1 MNRIVLQ
8 KCFLT
13 GLACLAV
20 LYGLT
25 VLWFVPTQP
34 TVPIGCLLTGSAG
47 NHGPPGVEIRDTA
60 RLSGSKGYTPAIGD
74 RIVELNGQRI
84 QSFLDWARVHR
95 QLRRVRIDSAA
106 MVQFGFDPTDDQSR
120 SSELSLIEYPDKS
133 RYVKLWFV
141 RAGEETPVYGWVP
154 LVPQPTFGVS
164 LSLMWFVLQLFVMV
178 VGGVAYW
185 NRPFDQ
191 PVRTFFA
198 LSSVAMFA
206 FVGGGHWWVI
216 SASPWLVLP
225 FAISAILLPAVLLHF
240 FMVYPFPVPLYA
252 RSRTVARF
260 CLYAIPT
267 AVVILVSGMIGLGWF
282 LTQDFGPGPFARTLT
297 RLSGSMVHDMMP
309 LLRTTIYV
317 FFGVALVYFLACLL
331 ALTRSLRSARNP
343 LEENQIRP
351 IWWAAVFATLP
362 IFYTVHIAL
371 FDQVNFALGAARLP
385 MFLASLAFMLAY
397 GIGIAKYKL
406 MLVDQVIS
414 RGVWYYSSSVGLALL
429 FSALIAVGAVN
440 ALHQDLSIF
449 GHTIPLILVLTIA
462 IFVLGWGRD
471 ASQRI
476 LDRRFFSEKYQLDK
490 ALQRMNRVVSSVL
503 EPEAVSESLLN
514 SCREVLRVHQ
524 AALYLR
530 KDDSLEFRMS
540 TAVGQAEFPLQI
552 VLTPDAFDALNENMV
567 LQRAPQSQSPAQALI
582 RQLRAEVVHGL
593 EIQGKVA
600 GILVLGAKPNKA
612 GFTAEDL
619 AFVNAMARITAVALH
634 CATVQQDVSR
644 LNQDLQLKMDR
655 IADQERQLAV
665 LQRELTTLSKAPG
678 SPQPA
683 SDGFDRSG
691 IQGNSRAMQHV
702 LETVRKVA
710 VSDASVLVRGESG
723 TGKELLAKAI
733 HVNSAR
739 KDGPLVSVHCA
750 ALSPTLLESELFGH
764 VKGAFTD
771 AREHKT
777 GRFSLADGGTLFL
790 DEIGD
795 ISLDVQVKLLR
806 VLQERTFEPVGGTQ
820 TIQVDV
826 RIVAATHRNL
836 EQSIKEGKFR
846 EDLFYRLN
854 VISITL
860 PPLRERKEDLFE
872 LSVHFLRRA
881 SEKADKQVVQIDD
894 AALRAIESYHWP
906 GNIRELQNA
915 IERAVVLAEGEVL
928 RRADLP
934 VEVRERRS
942 DGQGLLSPKSAPVD
956 GRMNSILPAKSPAVA
971 GNASRQIS
979 LQRKTLPG
987 DQSEQITLRTALQEC
1002 NGNKSEAARLLG
1014 MPRSTFFSKLRKFGI
1029 Q

>member
-1 MNRIVLQ
+1 MTRIVLQ
-8 KCFLT
+8 KSFLT
-13 GLACLAV
+13 GLAIFAI

-34 TVPIGCLLTGSAG
+34 TVPVGCLLTGSG
-47 NHGPPGVEIRDTA
+47 QNGGPGVEIRDTS
-60 RLSGSKGYTPAIGD
+60 RLTESKGYTPAIGD
-74 RIVELNGQRI
+74 RIVQLYGKRI
-84 QSFLDWARVHR
+84 QSFLDWVRVHQ

-120 SSELSLIEYPDKS
+120 SSDLSLIEYPDKS
-133 RYVKLWFV
+133 RYVKMWFV
-141 RAGEETPVYGWVP
+141 RAGEETPVYAWVP

-164 LSLMWFVLQLFVMV
+164 LSLMWFVLQLFVIV

-198 LSSVAMFA
+198 LSSVSMFA

-216 SASPWLVLP
+216 SASPWLVLL

-240 FMVYPFPVPLYA
+240 FLVYPYPVPIYS
-252 RSRTVARF
+252 RSRRVARF
-260 CLYAIPT
+260 CLYAVPT
-267 AVVILVSGMIGLGWF
+267 AVAALVSAMIGLGWF
-282 LTQDFGPGPFARTLT
+282 FTQNFGPGPFAWTLE
-297 RLSGSMVHDMMP
+297 RLSGNVVHEMMP
-309 LLRTTIYV
+309 VLRTTVYV

-362 IFYTVHIAL
+362 IFYTVHLAL

-440 ALHQDLSIF
+440 ALHQDLAIF

-471 ASQRI
+471 AAQRI

-514 SCREVLRVHQ
+514 SCREVLRVNQ

-530 KDDSLEFRMS
+530 KSNTLEFRMA
-540 TAVGQAEFPLQI
+540 TAVGPADFPLQI
-552 VLTPDAFDALNENMV
+552 VLTPDAFDALNQSMV

-600 GILVLGAKPNKA
+600 GILVLGAKPSNA
-612 GFTAEDL
+612 AYTAEDL
-619 AFVNAMARITAVALH
+619 AFVNAMARITGVALH

-644 LNQDLQLKMDR
+644 LNQDLQLKIDR

-665 LQRELTTLSKAPG
+665 LQRELTTLSKTSG
-678 SPQPA
+678 SPSPA
-683 SDGFDRSG
+683 SEGFDRAG
-691 IQGNSRAMQHV
+691 IQGNSPAMHHV

-710 VSDASVLVRGESG
+710 GSDASVLIRGESG

-739 KDGPLVSVHCA
+739 KNGPLVSVHCG

-771 AREHKT
+771 AKEGKV
-777 GRFSLADGGTLFL
+777 GRFSMADGGTLFL

-820 TIQVDV
+820 SIQVDV

-836 EQSIKEGKFR
+836 EQLIAEGKFR

-860 PPLRERKEDLFE
+860 PPLRERREDLFE
-872 LSVHFLRRA
+872 LAVHFLRRA
-881 SEKADKQVVQIDD
+881 AEKADKRVFKIDD
-894 AALRAIESYHWP
+894 DALRAIESYHWP

-915 IERAVVLAEGEVL
+915 IERAVVLAEGEML
-928 RRADLP
+928 RLDDLP
-934 VEVRERRS
+934 VEVREHRPDGDGFRS
-942 DGQGLLSPKSAPVD
+942 PDAT
-956 GRMNSILPAKSPAVA
+956 PAAANLDLIRPTRVPAVSS
-971 GNASRQIS
+971 GASRQIS
-979 LQRKTLPG
+979 LQRKTVPS
-987 DQSEQITLRTALQEC
+987 DQSEQITLRTALEEC
-1002 NGNKSEAARLLG
+1002 DGNKSEAARLLG
-1014 MPRSTFFSKLRKFGI
+1014 MPRSTFFSKLRKYGI
-1029 Q
+1029 K